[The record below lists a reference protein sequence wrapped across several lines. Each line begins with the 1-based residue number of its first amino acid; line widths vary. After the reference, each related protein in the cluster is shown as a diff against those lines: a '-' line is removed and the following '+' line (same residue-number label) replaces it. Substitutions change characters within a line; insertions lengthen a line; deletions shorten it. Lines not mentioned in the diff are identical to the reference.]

1 MNNIINNSKTTMYC
15 KVNFEIDGIDYFIEK
30 RGKKNLRTGH
40 VKRIMLIFI
49 LLMIVVNK

>member
-1 MNNIINNSKTTMYC
+1 MYC

-40 VKRIMLIFI
+40 VKVNVDFYLIDDSGETSKFEW
-49 LLMIVVNK
+49 